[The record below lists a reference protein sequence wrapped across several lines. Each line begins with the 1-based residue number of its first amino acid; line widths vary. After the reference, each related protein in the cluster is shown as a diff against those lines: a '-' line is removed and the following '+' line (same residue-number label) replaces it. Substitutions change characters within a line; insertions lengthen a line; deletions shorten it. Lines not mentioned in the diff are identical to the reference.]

1 MTELEDINSLLG
13 RINQLTIDLDSLET
27 DKDKAICK
35 AFIKLLLRRIEGLLK
50 DL

>member
-13 RINQLTIDLDSLET
+13 RINQLTIDLESLET
-27 DKDKAICK
+27 DKEKAVCK

>member
-1 MTELEDINSLLG
+1 MTELEDIHSLLG

>member
-1 MTELEDINSLLG
+1 MTDIDNIHSLLG
-13 RINQLTIDLDSLET
+13 RINQLTIDLNNLET
-27 DKDKAICK
+27 DKDKDICK